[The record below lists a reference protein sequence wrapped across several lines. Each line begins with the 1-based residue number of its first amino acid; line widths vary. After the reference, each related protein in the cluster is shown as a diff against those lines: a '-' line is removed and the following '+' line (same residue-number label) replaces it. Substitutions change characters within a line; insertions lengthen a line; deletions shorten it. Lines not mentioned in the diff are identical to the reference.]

1 VTVIVKTK
9 QVYLV
14 GTKLRFFLSI
24 FFICSNYAQAQKLPS
39 DSEKS
44 PAQLQEEQSLAGQVR
59 TPDGKLPTGSSMP
72 SINDSSSKNQTGN
85 AIGQAVTGFVAGGLG
100 TLSWQ
105 HFAQCDPA
113 KSWYHCRLGAL
124 FAGMSI
130 AATVQSSLHGST
142 AGKAGNA
149 AFMTSAGGSG
159 YTYGNLDSADPYNP
173 KNPKSPFYDDGKQQK
188 ITQANLAKYGV
199 KADPKNGTL
208 TVGDKTYKASDF
220 SSAQAM
226 AQAGF
231 TPDQIADGLAAVA
244 SLEKAALAKASKLGA
259 LTPSNGY
266 AEGGGSSGAG
276 SSSSEDDGTAA
287 ALAAA
292 ARQYGSLV
300 NPHAAL
306 GLNGR
311 DPSSVPSMQKN
322 FNGDPI
328 GVSVDGIFAMMS
340 RRYKLKERQDTFL
353 SEKDLLRST
362 QGF

>member
-1 VTVIVKTK
+1 MKTK

-14 GTKLRFFLSI
+14 GIKLKYIL
-24 FFICSNYAQAQKLPS
+24 FFILSSPAWAQKLPP
-39 DSEKS
+39 DVS
-44 PAQLQEEQSLAGQVR
+44 PAQAQQQDQLAKEYR
-59 TPDGKLPTGSSMP
+59 LPAGSAPAAPSMP
-72 SINDSSSKNQTGN
+72 SINDSSSKNQSGN
-85 AIGQAVTGFVAGGLG
+85 AVAQVVTSMASGILTTVGTQFIVSCYSTEPPNAPLCHKGYVTVGMGVA
-100 TLSWQ
+100 
-105 HFAQCDPA
+105 
-113 KSWYHCRLGAL
+113 
-124 FAGMSI
+124 
-130 AATVQSSLHGST
+130 AAIQSALHGDTS
-142 AGKAGNA
+142 GKAGNA
-149 AFMTSAGGSG
+149 ASMTSAGGSG

-188 ITQANLAKYGV
+188 INQANLAKYGV
-199 KADPKNGTL
+199 KADPTKGTL

-220 SSAQAM
+220 SSESAM
-226 AQAGF
+226 AKAGF
-231 TPDQIADGLAAVA
+231 SADEIAAGMAAA
-244 SLEKAALAKASKLGA
+244 GNAEKAALAKASKLGA

-276 SSSSEDDGTAA
+276 SSASEDDGTAA

-340 RRYKLKERQDTFL
+340 RRYKLKERQDAFL